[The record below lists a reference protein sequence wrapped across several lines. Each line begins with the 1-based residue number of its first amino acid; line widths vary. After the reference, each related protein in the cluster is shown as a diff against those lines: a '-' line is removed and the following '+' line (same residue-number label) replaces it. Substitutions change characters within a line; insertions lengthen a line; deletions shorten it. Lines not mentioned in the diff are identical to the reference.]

1 MTVLLSTT
9 ELAYM
14 RDSARAAMTNTA
26 TRLTRTDASDGA
38 GGVTTTYGTSGTAIA
53 CRLASVSLS
62 TRSNAEGERF
72 TVHNVMTLT
81 VPYDQ
86 AIATTDQWV
95 VTGVV
100 YSVVAIDDVHDWI
113 TARRA
118 QVVVEK

>member
-1 MTVLLSTT
+1 MTTLLSAT

-14 RDSARAAMTNTA
+14 RDTAERAMTSLA
-26 TRLTRTDASDGA
+26 TRLTRTDAADGA

-72 TVHNVMTLT
+72 TVHNVMILT

-86 AIATTDQWV
+86 ALATTDHWV
-95 VTGVV
+95 VDSVV

-118 QVVVEK
+118 QVMVEK